1 MTGPLIVLLSHALDF
16 LTFLMAVSLF
26 GLRGEANGLALW
38 LVTLG
43 GLGLLLLVKSAGA
56 TLLAGIVQRRP
67 GYLLPAAGAGLLGAS
82 INLLALRAF

>member
-1 MTGPLIVLLSHALDF
+1 MTGPLMVLVSHGLDF

-26 GLRGEANGLALW
+26 GLPGEVNGLAKW
-38 LVTLG
+38 LVALG
-43 GLGLLLLVKSAGA
+43 GFGLLLLVKSAGA

-82 INLLALRAF
+82 LNLLAMRVF